1 MNKQELARYFDH
13 TLLKPFATQGDI
25 QDLCREALDYQ
36 FYSVCVNPCHVALV
50 SRTLTGSGVKTCS
63 VVGFPLGCSTS
74 QVKALEAGRAVEDG
88 ADEIDMVLAV
98 GALKQGLHDQVENDI
113 RAVVAAAG
121 QALVKVIIEAC
132 YLSDSEKRAAC
143 SIAER
148 AGADFVKTSTGFG
161 SGGALVEDIR
171 LMKSVVGDR
180 LQIKASGGISTLEQA
195 LALIE
200 AGADRLG
207 ASAGVTIIGELDG

>member
-1 MNKQELARYFDH
+1 MNRQELARYFDH
-13 TLLKPFATQGDI
+13 TLLKPFATQGDV
-25 QDLCREALDYQ
+25 QTLCREALDYQ

-74 QVKALEAGRAVEDG
+74 QVKAVEAGRAVEDG

-148 AGADFVKTSTGFG
+148 TGADFVKTSTGFG

-195 LALIE
+195 QAMIE

>member
-13 TLLKPFATQGDI
+13 TLLKPFVTQGDI
-25 QDLCREALDYQ
+25 QDLCREAVEYQ
-36 FYSVCVNPCHVALV
+36 FHSVCVNPCHVALV

-74 QVKALEAGRAVEDG
+74 QVKAVEAGRAVADG

-148 AGADFVKTSTGFG
+148 VGADFVKTSTGFG

>member
-25 QDLCREALDYQ
+25 QTLCREAIDHQ

-50 SRTLTGSGVKTCS
+50 KQTLTGSGVKTCS

-74 QVKALEAGRAVEDG
+74 QIKAAEAGCAVQDG

-98 GALKQGLHDQVENDI
+98 GALKQGLHEQVENDI
-113 RAVVAAAG
+113 RAVVTAAG
-121 QALVKVIIEAC
+121 QALVKVIIETC

-161 SGGALVEDIR
+161 SAGATVNDIKLLR
-171 LMKSVVGDR
+171 STVGDR
-180 LQIKASGGISTLEQA
+180 LQVKASGSISTLEQA

-207 ASAGVTIIGELDG
+207 ASAGVAIIGELDG

>member
-195 LALIE
+195 LAMIE

>member
-25 QDLCREALDYQ
+25 QGLCREALDYQ

-74 QVKALEAGRAVEDG
+74 QVKAVEAGRAVEDG

-195 LALIE
+195 LAMIE

>member
-13 TLLKPFATQGDI
+13 TMLKPFATQGDI

-195 LALIE
+195 LAMIE

>member
-25 QDLCREALDYQ
+25 AGLCREAVEYR
-36 FYSVCVNPCHVALV
+36 FYSVCVNPCHVSLV
-50 SRTLTGSGVKTCS
+50 NRTLAGSGVKTCS

-74 QVKALEAGRAVEDG
+74 QVKAMEAERAVQDG

-98 GALKQGLHDQVENDI
+98 GALKQGLYEQVEIDI
-113 RAVVAAAG
+113 REVVAAAG
-121 QALVKVIIEAC
+121 QALVKVIIETC
-132 YLSDSEKRAAC
+132 YLSESEKRAAC
-143 SIAER
+143 SAAER

-161 SGGALVEDIR
+161 SGGALVEDIK

-195 LALIE
+195 LAMIE
-200 AGADRLG
+200 SGANRLG

>member
-1 MNKQELARYFDH
+1 
-13 TLLKPFATQGDI
+13 LKPFATQGDI

-63 VVGFPLGCSTS
+63 VDGFPLGCSTS

-195 LALIE
+195 LAMIE

>member
-50 SRTLTGSGVKTCS
+50 SRTLKGSGVKTCS

-195 LALIE
+195 LAMIE

>member
-25 QDLCREALDYQ
+25 QDLCREAVEYQ
-36 FYSVCVNPCHVALV
+36 FHSVCVNPCHVALV
-50 SRTLTGSGVKTCS
+50 SRTLRGSGVKTCS

-74 QVKALEAGRAVEDG
+74 QVKAVEAGRAVEDG
-88 ADEIDMVLAV
+88 ADEIDMVLAF

>member
-25 QDLCREALDYQ
+25 QDLCREAVEYQ
-36 FYSVCVNPCHVALV
+36 FHSVCVNPCHVALV

-74 QVKALEAGRAVEDG
+74 QVKAVEAGRAVEDG
-88 ADEIDMVLAV
+88 ADEIDMVLAF

>member
-74 QVKALEAGRAVEDG
+74 QVKAVEAGRAVEDG

-195 LALIE
+195 LAMIE